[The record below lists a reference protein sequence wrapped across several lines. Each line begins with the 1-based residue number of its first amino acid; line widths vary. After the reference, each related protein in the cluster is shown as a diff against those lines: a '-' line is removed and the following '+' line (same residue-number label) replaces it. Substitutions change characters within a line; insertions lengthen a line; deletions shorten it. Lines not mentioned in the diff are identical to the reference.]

1 MFVRAENVCM
11 RWKDVIRRLVKSGR
25 LRKAVHVIRGL
36 KTVESFNESF
46 SIKDTKVHTFR
57 AGSALAAAAER
68 IHQTNMEIIRL
79 KHPGS
84 LRKYRVIQ

>member
-1 MFVRAENVCM
+1 MFVRAENVCL
-11 RWKDVIRRLVKSGR
+11 RWKDVIRRLVKSGI
-25 LRKAVHVIRGL
+25 LRKAVHVLRRL

-46 SIKDTKVHTFR
+46 SIKDTKVHSFR
-57 AGSALAAAAER
+57 AGSVLAAAAER

-84 LRKYRVIQ
+84 LRRSRII